1 MGLAKASIGI
11 MGKAL
16 CLERASERSLKWFLV
31 GLQGDNGIL
40 SDMRESDRP
49 NSAISLQ
56 GLRILNDPQALHQLS
71 QERSNASQR
80 ENRRVCDDVA

>member
-16 CLERASERSLKWFLV
+16 CLECACEGSLKWFLI
-31 GLQGDNGIL
+31 GLQGDNDIL
-40 SDMRESDRP
+40 SDLRESDRP

-71 QERSNASQR
+71 QERSDASQR
-80 ENRRVCDDVA
+80 ENRRVCDDAA